1 MDHEQLIAIK
11 SGGQNLRQLTDFCR
25 ELAAKGIT
33 DEFDDDDDILYGNLD
48 DFHHPF
54 EVKDK
59 PVPNPYTSSGIYD
72 EKLTPAMKK
81 AAMSHRMIEFPVSSG
96 NAHRVKEVEVKD
108 EFVIPSA
115 PDEIK
120 LAIEDKSNE
129 EADAAAKVAEIN
141 KANPLGL
148 IMFGGAVP
156 DKPLA
161 LTMLEDKEKENETAD
176 QAEAR

>member
-1 MDHEQLIAIK
+1 MPSLVVIMWIKVIFFLI
-11 SGGQNLRQLTDFCR
+11 S
-25 ELAAKGIT
+25 
-33 DEFDDDDDILYGNLD
+33 
-48 DFHHPF
+48 
-54 EVKDK
+54 
-59 PVPNPYTSSGIYD
+59 
-72 EKLTPAMKK
+72 
-81 AAMSHRMIEFPVSSG
+81 IEFPVSSG
-96 NAHRVKEVEVKD
+96 NSHRVKEAEVKD

-129 EADAAAKVAEIN
+129 EADVAAKVAEIN

-161 LTMLEDKEKENETAD
+161 LTMLEDKVTKIYFTRATGAHLDLVGSNTYISWPPVYVV
-176 QAEAR
+176 RLWSI

>member
-1 MDHEQLIAIK
+1 M
-11 SGGQNLRQLTDFCR
+11 
-25 ELAAKGIT
+25 
-33 DEFDDDDDILYGNLD
+33 
-48 DFHHPF
+48 
-54 EVKDK
+54 
-59 PVPNPYTSSGIYD
+59 
-72 EKLTPAMKK
+72 
-81 AAMSHRMIEFPVSSG
+81 SSG
-96 NAHRVKEVEVKD
+96 NSHRVKEVEVKD

-161 LTMLEDKEKENETAD
+161 LTMLEDKVTKVHFTRATGAHLD
-176 QAEAR
+176 FVAPCMFFLTQVCWVRL